1 MKKIQEKKKKQ
12 SKKRLGMGLS
22 SLLSKDEGLASVIK
36 AKINTQIKNG
46 GNSSDQK
53 KPTFD
58 LIKTSVDE
66 KISSIIKEEGFKSLY
81 KGFFFNWARIGT
93 FNLILFVTFE
103 KVQDIF
109 EQR

>member
-36 AKINTQIKNG
+36 AKIKTQIKNG
-46 GNSSDQK
+46 GDSSDK
-53 KPTFD
+53 NKPTFD

-66 KISSIIKEEGFKSLY
+66 KISSIKQISGRTNTL
-81 KGFFFNWARIGT
+81 AIQ
-93 FNLILFVTFE
+93 NLVPGKFQPRKHLT
-103 KVQDIF
+103 
-109 EQR
+109 RMN